1 MSGFDP
7 RYAVI
12 GKRFAKVAKVRAVTG
27 GKGGIGKSLVAST
40 HALNLAR
47 SGMRVG
53 LLDLD
58 FTGPCDHLV
67 LGMKTGFP
75 TEEFGIDPSLQH
87 GIHFLSITHFVG
99 EDPAPLRGEDFS
111 SAMLELLAI
120 TRWGE
125 LDVLVVDMPPGIGD
139 ATLDAVRLLPE
150 PEFLVV
156 STPNLLVR
164 ETVRRTLRFLKE
176 LDVRFAGLVGNMVE
190 GDGAAIEELAQSE
203 GVPWLGALPRDL
215 ELEAAMGDP
224 ERLAQTEF
232 ARALAALELG

>member
-1 MSGFDP
+1 MERIDP

-12 GKRFAKVAKVRAVTG
+12 GKRFAPVAKVVAVTG

-40 HALNLAR
+40 HALMLAR
-47 SGMRVG
+47 AGRRVG

-67 LGMKTGFP
+67 LGMETGFP
-75 TEEFGIDPSLQH
+75 TEEFGIDPSQQH
-87 GIHFLSITHFVG
+87 GVHFLSITHFVG
-99 EDPAPLRGEDFS
+99 DDPAPLRGEDFS
-111 SAMLELLAI
+111 SAMVELLAI
-120 TRWGE
+120 TRWPE

-164 ETVRRTLRFLKE
+164 ETVRRTLRFLRG
-176 LDVRFAGLVGNMVE
+176 LDARLLGVVGNMVE
-190 GDGAAIEELAQSE
+190 GDSSAIEQLADDE
-203 GVPWLGALPRDL
+203 HVDWLGALPKDPGV
-215 ELEAAMGDP
+215 EAAMGDP
-224 ERLAQTEF
+224 DRLADTDF
-232 ARALAALELG
+232 ARALVAKL